1 MQRHAARTQRLRDA
15 RIALEYLGVVD
26 ADRHVAQARIP
37 GKCGQ
42 NPTDHGLAGDLNQ
55 ALVADTSD
63 LSQRVRTRPSP
74 GKNQDGRGARVSGR
88 GLHGCN
94 SICPAPA
101 CNAIGRPGRARRCWM
116 VRSRWASLPTARQD
130 CFLSLLITFARAYP
144 GRSAAM
150 LGCLVLAA
158 LAEGIGLSSMMPLLE
173 IITRSEGSGPVEID
187 GEGST
192 LERIVVR
199 ILASFGLSPTV
210 GALLSLIVAG
220 ICVRAVLVLIAQRQ
234 VGYLSLIHI

>member
-1 MQRHAARTQRLRDA
+1 M
-15 RIALEYLGVVD
+15 
-26 ADRHVAQARIP
+26 
-37 GKCGQ
+37 
-42 NPTDHGLAGDLNQ
+42 N
-55 ALVADTSD
+55 
-63 LSQRVRTRPSP
+63 
-74 GKNQDGRGARVSGR
+74 
-88 GLHGCN
+88 
-94 SICPAPA
+94 
-101 CNAIGRPGRARRCWM
+101 
-116 VRSRWASLPTARQD
+116 
-130 CFLSLLITFARAYP
+130 LLITFARAYP

-234 VGYLSLIHI
+234 VGYTVAHVATDLRLAFIRALLAARHNTANARHRPTCTARPSRRSRFNPSSICALRRPSHGAPRWRRCLWEPFRC